1 MYLLDTCALSDYVK
15 VFNPN
20 LNKKLE
26 SYHPKSIF
34 ISAITIEE
42 IEFGCVKN
50 ESAKKKLSN
59 RVDLFLNT
67 ISYENILPINHS
79 SAKIAGKIR
88 AQLQKEGITIEQY
101 DILIAA
107 TAIAND
113 KILVTSNTKHF
124 KNIPYITLENWRLP
138 S

>member
-15 VFNPN
+15 VFNLD

-26 SYHPKSIF
+26 SYPPKSIF

-42 IEFGCVKN
+42 IEFGFAKN
-50 ESAKKKLSN
+50 ASAKKKLAT
-59 RVDLFLNT
+59 RVDSFLNT
-67 ISYENILPINHS
+67 ITHENILPINHS

-113 KILVTSNTKHF
+113 KILITSNTKHF
-124 KNIPYITLENWRLP
+124 KDIPYLTFENWRLP
-138 S
+138 